1 MFQKIV
7 DVNVVYDY
15 ELYRLMYVKRKDI
28 FINKINIYF
37 VFFQGQEGW
46 VRTISG
52 PSAEARTGW
61 EPSAATIEQTR
72 LLSAA
77 AMPGQGAKRCGHK
90 SNYISMCLQ

>member
-1 MFQKIV
+1 MSK
-7 DVNVVYDY
+7 
-15 ELYRLMYVKRKDI
+15 EKDI

-37 VFFQGQEGW
+37 VFFQGYEGC

-72 LLSAA
+72 MPSAA
-77 AMPGQGAKRCGHK
+77 AMTG
-90 SNYISMCLQ
+90 